1 MYWTVYTRCP
11 SNFVVIDPGLDLTDA
26 GDVFGAT
33 SGEVGR
39 NALKLKKLIQ
49 DYQESFSVIER
60 CRVPVIAAVH
70 GACVGGG
77 E

>member
-1 MYWTVYTRCP
+1 MVCTII
-11 SNFVVIDPGLDLTDA
+11 SFISGLDLVDA
-26 GDVFGAT
+26 GDMFSSV

-49 DYQESFSVIER
+49 GYQESFSVIER

>member
-1 MYWTVYTRCP
+1 MEVLEVHP
-11 SNFVVIDPGLDLTDA
+11 LFVVIVPGLDLTDP
-26 GDVFGAT
+26 GDVFSAA
-33 SGEVGR
+33 SGEMGR
-39 NALKLKKLIQ
+39 NSLKVKKLIQ

>member
-1 MYWTVYTRCP
+1 M
-11 SNFVVIDPGLDLTDA
+11 DA
-26 GDVFGAT
+26 GDVFSSA

-39 NALKLKKLIQ
+39 NALKIKKLIQ
-49 DYQESFSVIER
+49 DFQESFSVIER
-60 CRVPVIAAVH
+60 SRVPVIAAVH

>member
-1 MYWTVYTRCP
+1 M
-11 SNFVVIDPGLDLTDA
+11 DA
-26 GDVFGAT
+26 GDVFSSA

-49 DYQESFSVIER
+49 DYQESFSVIEKS
-60 CRVPVIAAVH
+60 RVPVIAAVH